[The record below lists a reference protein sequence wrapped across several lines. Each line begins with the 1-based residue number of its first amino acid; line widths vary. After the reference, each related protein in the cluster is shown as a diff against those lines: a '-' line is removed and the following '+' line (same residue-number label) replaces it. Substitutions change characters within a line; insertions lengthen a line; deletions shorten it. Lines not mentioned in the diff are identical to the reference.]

1 MKQVLIILMMALTG
15 QVLAQPKDKQLLNGS
30 FRSFSVDETGH
41 LYVITQDG
49 RLKKYNPQGDSMG
62 VFNDVRRYGR
72 LTMVHTGN
80 PLRTL
85 LFYRDFRTVVVLDR
99 FLQPMN
105 VLDFRK
111 NNLFQVKVV
120 APSYD
125 NHLWIFDEQENKLK
139 KIGDAGNVLMET
151 ADLRVALDLS
161 PSPRDLI
168 DQNGFVYLYDEVN
181 GLYIFD
187 YYGAFKGRIALI
199 GWENIQISGS
209 TISGTKGVQLLEY
222 TLGTL
227 ELQEKQL
234 PSFTATVHSVRRS
247 SQGIYI
253 LTEKGI
259 KLVQY

>member
-99 FLQPMN
+99 FLQPIN

-151 ADLRVALDLS
+151 ADLRVALDISL
-161 PSPRDLI
+161 SPRDLI

-187 YYGAFKGRIALI
+187 YYGAFNRRIALI

-209 TISGTKGVQLLEY
+209 TISGTKGVKLLDY

-227 ELQEKQL
+227 ELKEKQL
-234 PSFTATVHSVRRS
+234 PSFTENIQSVRRS

>member
-1 MKQVLIILMMALTG
+1 MKYVLILLMMGLIG
-15 QVLAQPKDKQLLNGS
+15 QVIAQPEAKQILNGS

-41 LYVITQDG
+41 LYVVTYDG
-49 RLKKYNPQGDSMG
+49 RLKKYNPKGDSMG

-99 FLQPMN
+99 FLQPIN

-139 KIGDAGNVLMET
+139 KIGEAGNVLMET
-151 ADLRVALDLS
+151 ADLRVALDIT

-168 DQNGFVYLYDEVN
+168 DQNGFVYLYDELN

-199 GWENIQISGS
+199 GWDNIQISGS
-209 TISGTKGVQLLEY
+209 SISGTKGDKLLDY
-222 TLGTL
+222 TFGTL
-227 ELQEKQL
+227 ELKEKPL
-234 PSFTATVHSVRRS
+234 PSLTESVQSVRRS
-247 SQGIYI
+247 SQGLYI